1 MHLDFSPQQ
10 QDLREELREFLGANL
25 PPSWV
30 GVWQGPQAQA
40 QSDMVVSLMADR
52 GWLTYCW
59 PEEYGGS
66 GGSIWDQQ
74 VIQEE
79 LFAHHEPRGSQYMGV
94 NWLGPVIMQ
103 FGTEEQRARLLP
115 EISRGSA
122 YWCQLF
128 SEPEA
133 GSDLA
138 SLRTTAIRAADGGF
152 VINGDKVWTSY
163 ANSAEHGF
171 LLARSDPQ
179 AEKHRGLSVLLI
191 EMDAPG
197 IEIREIP
204 STIGWHRLHSV
215 RFTDVHVPASCLLGT
230 LHRGWD
236 VAMAALPYERVGNA
250 RYARTTRMLAIAD
263 ALAGDPCDPGDPG
276 DAADDRMVETLALG
290 RMAELLN
297 YRAAAVRESTGLVG
311 WEASAAFAANAL
323 YEQESAALI
332 ERDVGFMA
340 YVANGDPHAL
350 VNGELESFA
359 VRQAPTVTIQAGSYQ
374 VQLSIVGQRG
384 LGLPRAT

>member
-1 MHLDFSPQQ
+1 MHLDFSSPQ
-10 QDLREELREFLGANL
+10 QDLRRELREFLDANL
-25 PPSWV
+25 PASWV
-30 GVWQGPQAQA
+30 GVWQGPEAQE
-40 QSDMVVSLMADR
+40 QSDRVVSLMADR

-94 NWLGPVIMQ
+94 NWLGPVLMQ
-103 FGTEEQRARLLP
+103 FGTEEQRARFLP
-115 EISRGSA
+115 EISQGSA

-138 SLRTTAIRAADGGF
+138 SLRTTATLAADGDF

-163 ANSAEHGF
+163 ANSAKHGF

-179 AEKHRGLSVLLI
+179 AEKHRGISVLLI
-191 EMDAPG
+191 EMDTPG

-215 RFTDVHVPASCLLGT
+215 RFTDVRVPASCLLGT
-230 LHRGWD
+230 LHHGWE

-250 RYARTTRMLAIAD
+250 RYARTTRMLAVAD
-263 ALAGDPCDPGDPG
+263 AVAGARAGDLHE
-276 DAADDRMVETLALG
+276 AADDRVVDALALG

-297 YRAAAVRESTGLVG
+297 YRAAAVRESTGQVG

-332 ERDVGFMA
+332 ERDIGFMA
-340 YVANGDPHAL
+340 YVAGGDPNAPAD
-350 VNGELESFA
+350 GELESFA

>member
-1 MHLDFSPQQ
+1 
-10 QDLREELREFLGANL
+10 
-25 PPSWV
+25 
-30 GVWQGPQAQA
+30 
-40 QSDMVVSLMADR
+40 
-52 GWLTYCW
+52 
-59 PEEYGGS
+59 
-66 GGSIWDQQ
+66 
-74 VIQEE
+74 
-79 LFAHHEPRGSQYMGV
+79 
-94 NWLGPVIMQ
+94 
-103 FGTEEQRARLLP
+103 
-115 EISRGSA
+115 
-122 YWCQLF
+122 
-128 SEPEA
+128 
-133 GSDLA
+133 
-138 SLRTTAIRAADGGF
+138 
-152 VINGDKVWTSY
+152 
-163 ANSAEHGF
+163 
-171 LLARSDPQ
+171 
-179 AEKHRGLSVLLI
+179 
-191 EMDAPG
+191 
-197 IEIREIP
+197 
-204 STIGWHRLHSV
+204 
-215 RFTDVHVPASCLLGT
+215 
-230 LHRGWD
+230 
-236 VAMAALPYERVGNA
+236 
-250 RYARTTRMLAIAD
+250 MLAIAD